1 MSRFGIDVYN
11 YESAVEKLDEVSTN
25 LERLEENVTFELSF
39 SLEELRKVY
48 NMTPANEI
56 YMRSYFK
63 RVLKD
68 LERINKEVQ
77 EKGFY

>member
-1 MSRFGIDVYN
+1 MSRFGFDVYN

-56 YMRSYFK
+56 YMRAYFK